1 MFSSKRSSCT
11 AVIIS
16 SSAQRYEEQIQVLR
30 VCVVFRVF
38 TENQTEADL
47 IVFCNVY
54 LSLLYLYF

>member
-1 MFSSKRSSCT
+1 M

-16 SSAQRYEEQIQVLR
+16 SSAQQDKEQIQVLR

-38 TENQTEADL
+38 TEIQTEADL